1 MRLANSLPGLTPRR
15 DLTYDPR
22 TTSRCWHRSAIS
34 ATSMG
39 DLPMQS
45 YVHGYSDREA
55 RRLQDQANAVENLI
69 HHDTVYPTGAL
80 VLEVACGVGAQT
92 VTIARQSP
100 ETRFISF
107 DVSIGSLAAAVNLV
121 RERELSTVRLL
132 AADLFALPFQEQSFD
147 HVFVSFVLEHMHD
160 PLRTLQVLS
169 RMLRPNG
176 TMTVIEGDHGS
187 CYFFPT
193 TDAARRAWNCLI
205 QVQEQLGGDSLI
217 GRRLYPLLCRAGYCG
232 VTVSPRMVYADQSNP
247 DLMEGFV
254 GKTIVPMVQG
264 VEQEAITRRLIDPPT
279 WEQGLADLR
288 AVESAR
294 DGTFCYT
301 FFKAVGRKPA

>member
-1 MRLANSLPGLTPRR
+1 
-15 DLTYDPR
+15 
-22 TTSRCWHRSAIS
+22 
-34 ATSMG
+34 MG
-39 DLPMQS
+39 DLSMQP

-55 RRLQDQANAVENLI
+55 RRLHDQANAVKDLI
-69 HHDTVYPTGAL
+69 HHDTVYPAGAL

-100 ETRFISF
+100 GTRFISF
-107 DVSIGSLAAAVNLV
+107 DVSIGSLTAAVNLV
-121 RERELSTVRLL
+121 REQQISTVDLL
-132 AADLFALPFQEQSFD
+132 AADLFSLPFEDESFD

-160 PLRTLQVLS
+160 PLQTLKVLS

-176 TMTVIEGDHGS
+176 SMTVIEGDHGS

-193 TDAARRAWNCLI
+193 SDAARRAWSCLI
-205 QVQEQLGGDSLI
+205 RVQEQLGGDSLI
-217 GRRLYPLLCRAGYCG
+217 GRRLYPLLRQAGYSE

-247 DLMEGFV
+247 ELMDWFV
-254 GKTIVPMVQG
+254 GKTIVPMVEG
-264 VEQEAITRRLIDPPT
+264 VEQEAIDRQLIEVPV

-288 AVESAR
+288 AVRYAS